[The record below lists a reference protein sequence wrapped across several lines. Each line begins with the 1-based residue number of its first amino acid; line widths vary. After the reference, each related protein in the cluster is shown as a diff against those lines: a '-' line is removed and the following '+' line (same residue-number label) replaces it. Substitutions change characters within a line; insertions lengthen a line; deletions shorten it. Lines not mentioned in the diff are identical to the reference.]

1 MKIIFQ
7 ILLFTFFSL
16 SNVIAGESGDLP
28 GQEID
33 TKDAEVEISEPEE
46 KEGLDV
52 SSIDKLLE
60 PKNNE
65 VELPKN
71 RLEKIFGQQ
80 FLFSLA
86 DTEIQIL
93 GECEKSIADGKCYVV
108 EPKEKTSHFN
118 NYYFYTNRND
128 QVYSIIVFNDKKQ
141 GDLNVCKNKISEWK
155 NFFLDNYDLKEK
167 KPTDNSLNF
176 VLSDTPLQNTLEV
189 FASCYSENYRDV
201 NSSFSIKFYKNI

>member
-7 ILLFTFFSL
+7 ILLFAFFSL
-16 SNVIAGESGDLP
+16 PNVIAGESGDLP

-33 TKDAEVEISEPEE
+33 TKDTEVEVSEPEE

>member
-7 ILLFTFFSL
+7 ILLFAFLSL

-33 TKDAEVEISEPEE
+33 TKDTEVEVSEPEE